1 MSKNVDKC
9 EIISKKEIEK
19 KLDIDVAFNILE
31 YLGELTNTYV
41 KNVEKL
47 FNTYKIEC
55 SATDT
60 SVVIGLSSC
69 RKQVIAGSF
78 GTFCSISDNLRFL
91 RDKLNHDR
99 NGNTSEPDTRN

>member
-1 MSKNVDKC
+1 MSKTVDKQ
-9 EIISKKEIEK
+9 EVISKEDIEK
-19 KLDIDVAFNILE
+19 KFNIDVAFNILE
-31 YLGELTNTYV
+31 HLGELTNTYIE
-41 KNVEKL
+41 NVEKL

-60 SVVIGLSSC
+60 SLVIGLNSC

-99 NGNTSEPDTRN
+99 NGNTSETD

>member
-1 MSKNVDKC
+1 MSETVDKI
-9 EIISKKEIEK
+9 EVISNEDIEK

-31 YLGELTNTYV
+31 HLCELTNTYV

-47 FNTYKIEC
+47 FNTYKFEC

-60 SVVIGLSSC
+60 SVVIGLSLG
-69 RKQVIAGSF
+69 RKQVIAGVF
-78 GTFCSISDNLRFL
+78 GTYCSISDNLRFL

-99 NGNTSEPDTRN
+99 NGNTSETD

>member
-1 MSKNVDKC
+1 MSETVDKC
-9 EIISKKEIEK
+9 EVITPEEIEK

-31 YLGELTNTYV
+31 HLGELTNTYV
-41 KNVEKL
+41 ENVEKL

-55 SATDT
+55 SATET
-60 SVVIGLSSC
+60 SVGIGLRSC

-78 GTFCSISDNLRFL
+78 GTFCSISDNLRYL